1 MKIERD
7 TPITMDDG
15 IVLRADVFRPE
26 TDERVP
32 VIMTL
37 GPYGK
42 GVRYQ
47 EGYKP
52 EWDWLIEHHPELRD
66 GSSLSNMVWETVDP
80 ECWVPDGYAVIR
92 VDSRGAGRSEGIL
105 DCFSARETQDFHDS
119 IEWAAS
125 QPWCNGKVGLCGVS
139 YYGISQWLVAATQP
153 PHLRAIIPWDGAND
167 HYREQSRHG
176 GILCTFFKMLWPMR
190 ILRMQHGKGTNGLF
204 DPWQGEPAAGPETLS
219 DDELAANRADVPGR
233 MKSHI
238 LDDQFHRER
247 SADLSKVTVP
257 LLSAANWGGWGLHP
271 RGNFEGF
278 MRSASPQKW
287 LEVHGGRHEEL
298 FVLPEARALQKR
310 FLDHFLKDVENG
322 WEQEPPVLLN
332 IRHPGERF
340 VLRKENEWPLA
351 RTAWTRLYFDGAN
364 DSLRWDEPLGD
375 SSFVF
380 DGFGEGVTALSDP
393 IRETME
399 ITGPLAA
406 KLFLSSSTID
416 ADVFVTLRAFGP
428 SGDEIWFQGTL
439 DPTTPLAQ
447 GCLRASQRRVDVSR
461 SEPFQPYHTHDV
473 IEPLVPGE
481 VYDLDVEIWPTSIV
495 LPAGSRLAVTIAGRD
510 FARGA
515 KGPDDLA
522 NKGSGPFLHIDPDDR
537 PPTIFNGETTLHTGG
552 SRSSHLLLPI
562 IPNDTTSSST

>member
-1 MKIERD
+1 MFIERD
-7 TPITMDDG
+7 TPITMNDG
-15 IVLRADVFRPE
+15 ITLRADVFRPE

-32 VIMTL
+32 AIMTM

-52 EWDWLIEHHPELRD
+52 EWDWLIEHHPELSD
-66 GSSLSNMVWETVDP
+66 GSTLSNMVWETVDP

-105 DCFSARETQDFHDS
+105 DCFSPREAKDFHDS
-119 IEWAAS
+119 IEWVAS
-125 QPWCNGKVGLCGVS
+125 QPWCTGKVGLCGVS

-153 PHLRAIIPWDGAND
+153 PHLSAIVPWDGAND

-190 ILRMQHGKGTNGLF
+190 ILRVQHGKGTNGLI
-204 DPWQGEPAAGPETLS
+204 DPWLGEPAAGPETLS
-219 DDELAANRADVPGR
+219 EDELTASRADVPGH
-233 MKSHI
+233 MKSHV
-238 LDDQFHRER
+238 LNDQFHRER

-310 FLDHFLKDVENG
+310 FLDHFLKDVDNG
-322 WEQEPPVLLN
+322 WDLEPPVLLN

-340 VLRKENEWPLA
+340 ILRKENEWPLA
-351 RTAWTRLYFDGAN
+351 RTTWTRLYLDGAN
-364 DSLRWDEPLGD
+364 DRLRWDVAASE

-380 DGFGEGVTALSDP
+380 EGLGEGITVESDP
-393 IRETME
+393 LSENVE

-428 SGDEIWFQGTL
+428 DGDEIWFQGTL

-447 GCLRASQRRVDVSR
+447 GCLRASQRRVDVTLSK
-461 SEPFQPYHTHDV
+461 PHQPYHLHDV

-481 VYDLDVEIWPTSIV
+481 VYELDVEIWPTSIV
-495 LPAGSRLAVTIAGRD
+495 LPAGYRLAVTIAGRD

-515 KGPDDLA
+515 SGMDDLA
-522 NKGSGPFLHIDPDDR
+522 NKGSGPFLHNDPDDR
-537 PPTIFNGETTLHTGG
+537 PPTIFNGMTTLHTGG
-552 SRSSHLLLPI
+552 AHTSYLLLPI
-562 IPNDTTSSST
+562 IPNDVASPST

>member
-1 MKIERD
+1 MFIERD
-7 TPITMDDG
+7 TPITMNDG
-15 IVLRADVFRPE
+15 ITLRADVFRPE

-32 VIMTL
+32 AIMTM

-52 EWDWLIEHHPELRD
+52 EWDWLIEHHPELSD
-66 GSSLSNMVWETVDP
+66 GSTLSNMVWETVDP

-105 DCFSARETQDFHDS
+105 DCFSPREAKDFHDS
-119 IEWAAS
+119 IEWVAS
-125 QPWCNGKVGLCGVS
+125 QPWCTGKVGLCGVS

-153 PHLRAIIPWDGAND
+153 PHLSAIVPWDGAND

-190 ILRMQHGKGTNGLF
+190 ILRVQHGKGTNGLI
-204 DPWQGEPAAGPETLS
+204 DPWLGEPAAGPETLS
-219 DDELAANRADVPGR
+219 EDELTASRADVPGH
-233 MKSHI
+233 MKSHV
-238 LDDQFHRER
+238 LNDQFHRER
-247 SADLSKVTVP
+247 SADLSK
-257 LLSAANWGGWGLHP
+257 ANWGGGGLHP

-310 FLDHFLKDVENG
+310 FLDHFLKDVDNG
-322 WEQEPPVLLN
+322 WDLEPPVLLN

-340 VLRKENEWPLA
+340 ILRKENEWPLA
-351 RTAWTRLYFDGAN
+351 RTTWTRLYLDGAN
-364 DSLRWDEPLGD
+364 DRLRWDVAASE

-380 DGFGEGVTALSDP
+380 EGLGEGITVESDP
-393 IRETME
+393 LSENVE

-428 SGDEIWFQGTL
+428 DGDEIWFQGTL

-447 GCLRASQRRVDVSR
+447 GCLRASQRRVDVTLSK
-461 SEPFQPYHTHDV
+461 PHQPYHLHDV

-481 VYDLDVEIWPTSIV
+481 VYELDVEIWPTSIV
-495 LPAGSRLAVTIAGRD
+495 LPAGYRLAVTIAGRD

-515 KGPDDLA
+515 SGMDDLA
-522 NKGSGPFLHIDPDDR
+522 NKGSGPFLHNDPDDR
-537 PPTIFNGETTLHTGG
+537 PPTIFNGMTTLHTGG
-552 SRSSHLLLPI
+552 AHTSYLLLPI
-562 IPNDTTSSST
+562 IPNDVASPST